1 MSKNIV
7 VAKILTSHGVKGYVK
22 LESYMEKPK
31 DIFKYSNDLYDINN
45 KKFKINFIG
54 TIKPDIFIAK
64 IDGIDDMD
72 VAKSYR
78 NTELYMDIDLLPET
92 DDGEYYYN
100 ELIGMKVKSADG
112 KYNGVI
118 ANIDDFG
125 AGVVVEIKW
134 DDEKMEESLP
144 FVEEYFKEINIED
157 GFVVVERP
165 EYI

>member
-31 DIFKYSNDLYDINN
+31 DIFNYSNDLYDANN
-45 KKFKINFIG
+45 KKFKINFVG
-54 TIKPDIFIAK
+54 TIKPNIFIIK

-78 NTELYMDIDLLPET
+78 NTELYIDLDLLPKT

-100 ELIGMKVKSADG
+100 ELIGLKVKSVDG
-112 KYNGVI
+112 KSSGVVI
-118 ANIDDFG
+118 NVDDFG
-125 AGVVVEIKW
+125 AGIVVEIKW
-134 DDEKMEESLP
+134 DGEKMEESLP
-144 FVEEYFKEINIED
+144 FVEEYFKEINIEE
-157 GFVVVERP
+157 GFIVVERP